1 MVAHRLTREE
11 KAIRNAARQREWR
24 ARQADLRDAVRL
36 TGIEDPVKT
45 FARIAESP
53 ESYAARYKAIRTPV
67 WGWTEAVELA
77 FLESGYDLPT
87 SQDEADAFADQ
98 LTY

>member
-24 ARQADLRDAVRL
+24 ARQADLRDALRVA
-36 TGIEDPVKT
+36 GIEDPVKT

-53 ESYAARYKAIRTPV
+53 ESYAHRFRAIRTPV
-67 WGWTEAVELA
+67 WGWTEDVETA
-77 FLESGYDLPT
+77 WIEQVGDVPPASRE
-87 SQDEADAFADQ
+87 EADAFR
-98 LTY
+98 LSL